1 MTQRRRRGPI
11 LAAVLIFALVGL
23 WAVVFFHDGP
33 APDDRDLRRRERPQ
47 LPAEQNSAAV
57 WLEIRQNSSLLK
69 SHPFIW
75 PDPTDNLVTSATA
88 LVAATSDE
96 INLVRRWAE
105 SSESSLQQLRDGLQT
120 TEFSLPEKVS
130 TGEVTLGIRSLSSRA
145 WLAMIDGDS
154 RDAWTWLQASKE
166 WQRRFLREMRP
177 VDSLMLLANSAFPR
191 HAERLLA
198 TELPAGDSVLVRAL
212 QATRKSPIPDG
223 WEARFLRSQYAE
235 LSQKLADNWYFKT
248 SLKRSPPDGAE
259 RFFRLHRTQSKLAE
273 WTRLAIA
280 QLDTPRLNKRVFA
293 ELREEPSR
301 FDHYLQLATGNAGGE
316 WILRHGF
323 VLPSEYTVGALKLV
337 QVDSDLAQL
346 VIAVRLFEI
355 RKGRLPERLESLVP
369 AILPALPDDPYSE
382 TSASYKYD
390 PVKREL
396 RSVSGASV
404 ILKSRAAEPAPS
416 PRGS

>member
-1 MTQRRRRGPI
+1 MTSG
-11 LAAVLIFALVGL
+11 
-23 WAVVFFHDGP
+23 
-33 APDDRDLRRRERPQ
+33 
-47 LPAEQNSAAV
+47 
-57 WLEIRQNSSLLK
+57 
-69 SHPFIW
+69 
-75 PDPTDNLVTSATA
+75 TA
-88 LVAATSDE
+88 LVAATPDE
-96 INLVRRWAE
+96 IDLVRRWAE
-105 SSESSLQQLRDGLQT
+105 SSESSLQQLRDGLQKPD
-120 TEFSLPEKVS
+120 FSLPEKLPN
-130 TGEVTLGIRSLSSRA
+130 GEVALGIRSLSSRA

-154 RDAWTWLQASKE
+154 RDAWAWLQASKE
-166 WQRRFLREMRP
+166 WQARFLREMRP
-177 VDSLMLLANSAFPR
+177 VDSLMLLVNDAFPR

-198 TELPAGDSVLVRAL
+198 TELPAEDSVLVRAL

-223 WEARFLRSQYAE
+223 WEARFLRNQYAE

-248 SLKRSPPDGAE
+248 SLKRSPPDGLE

-323 VLPSEYTVGALKLV
+323 VLPSEYTVGALNLA

-346 VIAVRLFEI
+346 VIAVRLFEL
-355 RKGRLPERLESLVP
+355 RQGKLPERLESLVP
-369 AILPALPDDPYSE
+369 AILPALPDDPFSE
-382 TSASYKYD
+382 KNVSYEYD

-396 RSVSGASV
+396 RSAGGASV
-404 ILKSRAAEPAPS
+404 ILQSRTAESPPS